1 MTSPI
6 QELSQ
11 IISDSVASLEKVCK
25 KNNTPFPS
33 LDDPFSPPSESFRF
47 DPEAAEA
54 ANKIAAAALQLAAT
68 VLPPP
73 AALFTVVSGVRAS
86 YLLRICHRLTF
97 HQHFKSAALRVCLEA
112 NVTEILREAGPNV
125 RSNDQVPLVLLNIPS
140 LQGLHV
146 DKIAAKSNISGMK
159 LGRPENECSCQ
170 VC

>member
-1 MTSPI
+1 MGGTFGRPRHPAMTSPI
-6 QELSQ
+6 KDLSQ

-33 LDDPFSPPSESFRF
+33 LDEPFSPPSEAFRA

-54 ANKIAAAALQLAAT
+54 ANKIAAAALQLAAN

-73 AALFTVVSGVRAS
+73 AALFTVVSGVCAS
-86 YLLRICHRLTF
+86 DPFHIYHRLTF

-125 RSNDQVPLVLLNIPS
+125 RSID
-140 LQGLHV
+140 
-146 DKIAAKSNISGMK
+146 
-159 LGRPENECSCQ
+159 
-170 VC
+170 